1 MQLISSRSGIDGF
14 CAMWI
19 LCGLGISIMCKQ
31 GSLQEMMFSSET
43 SVTEHLRIGWQ
54 MAWNS
59 NFGDKQQQEDGQDA
73 LTSYKIASNTL
84 NDTSASKGLSDLGDV
99 QDLEKSFSSV
109 VEEVAIA
116 VTETSSFLDVD
127 LLAMEEELLNNAC
140 HCNCFCLDNENIAKF
155 KPATQSSTEGSHV
168 AGRAVDDNYFTAL
181 EANSCSSTVA
191 TGERNPWWQVDLAAS
206 YKIGLVRLHSSD
218 YSDHPDGLH
227 DITVSILDA
236 NGIHVQSKH
245 HPGIVKPGVTR
256 DFRFEARGNFVKIQL
271 YDASGVLSLSEVEVF
286 PYKCQA

>member
-54 MAWNS
+54 MAWNNS

-109 VEEVAIA
+109 
-116 VTETSSFLDVD
+116 
-127 LLAMEEELLNNAC
+127 
-140 HCNCFCLDNENIAKF
+140 CNCFCLDYETIAKF
-155 KPATQSSTEGSHV
+155 KPATQSSTEGPHV

-236 NGIHVQSKH
+236 NGIHV
-245 HPGIVKPGVTR
+245 
-256 DFRFEARGNFVKIQL
+256 
-271 YDASGVLSLSEVEVF
+271 
-286 PYKCQA
+286 